1 MTTVNVPVP
10 AGIDS
15 ATARRVALRALN
27 EVATLGQVEKVLA
40 DSSAQVGPGHLA
52 QAALREERWR
62 EVERAWGMLTA
73 EEVATL
79 TGARP
84 GSARSLTANL
94 RRRKGLVGVKR
105 HGALRYPGFQ
115 FAPGNGDLMVVAP
128 AWTAL
133 REQLATTG
141 WGDAD
146 LLAWA
151 SAPNAYLDGASPAQE
166 VQAHPH
172 DVSDALRH
180 AVDGAVPVTQ
190 QGNRSA

>member
-1 MTTVNVPVP
+1 MTTL
-10 AGIDS
+10 I
-15 ATARRVALRALN
+15 
-27 EVATLGQVEKVLA
+27 QVLA

-52 QAALREERWR
+52 QAALREQRWR

-84 GSARSLTANL
+84 GSARSLTAIL

-115 FAPGNGDLMVVAP
+115 FAPGKSDLMVVAP

-133 REQLATTG
+133 RQQLETTG
-141 WGDAD
+141 WRDAD
-146 LLAWA
+146 PLAWA
-151 SAPNAYLDGASPAQE
+151 SAPNAYLDGASPVA
-166 VQAHPH
+166 
-172 DVSDALRH
+172 
-180 AVDGAVPVTQ
+180 Q
-190 QGNRSA
+190 QGSRSA